1 MFLKVTYALYPNATQ
16 EAALLDMKGSH
27 QRLHNAALEQRISA
41 WQRCGISVKFTDQCK
56 DLTALRAA
64 DPEYKALNAQS
75 SQVTLKRVDLAM
87 QSFFRRVK
95 SGETPGFPRFKSFD
109 RFSGWGYKTHGDG
122 WRLTPGEGFR
132 HGRLRLSGIGNLRIR
147 GKARLKGEPVTCE
160 ISHKAGRWQ
169 ASVTLEVRPN
179 RECGSGAAGMDWGV
193 ETFAT
198 LVHADG
204 RVQEIP
210 NPRWVKRA
218 EVDLAEAQRVL
229 SRRKGPVGRKPSK
242 RWLKAKARVTRIQR
256 KTTNQRLNFLHQE
269 STKLVKALGF
279 IATETLNVKAM
290 TASAKRT
297 VEEPGKNVQ
306 KKAGL
311 NRSILDTAPAA
322 FLSITKAKAEE
333 AMAEWVDVPTKTVK
347 PTQTCRKCGH
357 QRKKTLKERLHVCK
371 ECGHTE
377 KRDVNAAWVML
388 NWALWG
394 HVTGRV
400 LARQREAA
408 SAVPSCET
416 PSIPQGWVE

>member
-1 MFLKVTYALYPNATQ
+1 MFRKVTYALYPNATQ
-16 EAALLDMKGSH
+16 ESALLDMKGSH

-41 WQRCGISVKFTDQCK
+41 WRRCGVSVKFADQCK

-64 DPEYKALNAQS
+64 DPEFKAINAQS
-75 SQVTLKRVDLAM
+75 AQVTLKRVDLAM
-87 QSFFRRVK
+87 QAFFRRVK
-95 SGETPGFPRFKSFD
+95 GGETPGFPRFKSFD

-122 WRLTPGEGFR
+122 WRLTPGEGFH

-147 GKARLKGEPVTCE
+147 GKARLKGEPITCE
-160 ISHKAGRWQ
+160 ISHKAGRWY

-210 NPRWVKRA
+210 NPRWVKLA
-218 EVDLAEAQRVL
+218 ESALVEAQRIL

-242 RWLKAKARVTRIQR
+242 RWLKAKAVVTRIHR
-256 KTTNQRLNFLHQE
+256 KTANRRLNFLHQE
-269 STKLVKALGF
+269 STKLVQVLGL

-290 TASAKRT
+290 TASAKGT
-297 VEEPGKNVQ
+297 VDEPGKNVQ
-306 KKAGL
+306 QKAGL
-311 NRSILDTAPAA
+311 NRGILDTAPAA

-333 AMAEWVDVPTKTVK
+333 AMAEWVDVPTKSVK
-347 PTQTCRKCGH
+347 PTQTCRKCGS
-357 QRKKTLKERLHVCK
+357 QRKKTLDDRIHVC
-371 ECGHTE
+371 EGCGHRE
-377 KRDVNAAWVML
+377 KRDVNAGWVML

-394 HVTGRV
+394 HATGRV
-400 LARQREAA
+400 PARQRGAA
-408 SAVPSCET
+408 
-416 PSIPQGWVE
+416 